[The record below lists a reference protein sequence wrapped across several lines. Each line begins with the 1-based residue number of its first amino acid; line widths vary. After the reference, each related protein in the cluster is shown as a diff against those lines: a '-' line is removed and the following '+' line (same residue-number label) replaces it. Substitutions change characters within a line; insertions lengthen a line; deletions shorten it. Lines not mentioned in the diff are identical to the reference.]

1 MKRRVHV
8 EAPAEM
14 EPLEVAQAIVG
25 PHVHLRAE
33 HTHTW
38 VTRPFVIWAPLQDL
52 YERTLRMYTA
62 HIEKMME
69 AVNAALGVDGL
80 EKAIKPLLTP
90 ARVREIAKLI
100 QDYHT
105 AFIVSAGMRDQAD
118 PVEIDRLVRMGILPP
133 DAADFVTDG
142 YLFGQLVATIREL
155 GAKQDLKEMTYPE
168 FKEAI
173 AKKPIALTEEQKRA
187 IEWAKHS
194 AAVHIQGL
202 GNRIAD
208 DFSRR
213 AVAEDAELRRKY
225 ETMIRT
231 KLVENIERGASVR
244 KLASE
249 LANQTGDWTR
259 DFGRIAATEKQQA
272 FQEGFAAKLRDEEGD
287 PRGVYV
293 AKIPKP
299 DACPDCVRLHL
310 TAGVGSRPRLFTLAQ
325 LTENGTN
332 RGKKRGDWQAVV
344 GTVHPWCACEL
355 VHVPAG
361 WAFERKPSGS
371 GYKKVDGRD
380 AWMTPNGKPWRPRLM
395 PDPLRRGDI
404 FTRDLAKSFLTYDVP
419 DQGVTIRINDPAI
432 YREVESVIAKT
443 PAWLFRKDTGVTL
456 ITWDHPRPQ
465 VPLTDHD
472 LAYWTG
478 NEIRLSHHLEL
489 EKVATVLRHEFGHAP
504 NVFLIR
510 KWGGEAPVRRWHQL
524 LFDVAKEEG
533 FVSHYA
539 STAPIECAAE
549 ATRLYLY
556 DRPRL
561 MMKFPRQF
569 TALHVAYKGITGDAD
584 ENHLDGRVRGQQEPE
599 WARQLSPKLTH

>member
-1 MKRRVHV
+1 MGKRVRV

-33 HTHTW
+33 HSHSW
-38 VTRPFVIWAPLQDL
+38 VTRPFVVWAPLQDL

-62 HIEKMME
+62 QIERMME
-69 AVNAALGVDGL
+69 AVNDALGVKAL
-80 EKAIKPLLTP
+80 EKAVKPLLTP
-90 ARVREIAKLI
+90 ARVREIAQI
-100 QDYHT
+100 IRDYHT
-105 AFIVSAGMRDQAD
+105 AFIVSAGMQDQTD
-118 PVEIDRLVRMGILPP
+118 PSEVDRLVRLGILPP
-133 DAADFVTDG
+133 DAADFVQDG
-142 YLFGQLVATIREL
+142 YLFGQLVASIREL

-168 FKEAI
+168 FKAAI
-173 AKKPIALTEEQKRA
+173 AKKPIALSDEQKRA
-187 IEWAKHS
+187 IEWSKHS

-208 DFSRR
+208 DFSRL
-213 AVAEDAELRRKY
+213 AVAEDAELRRQHEK
-225 ETMIRT
+225 MIRT
-231 KLVENIERGASVR
+231 KLMENIDRAASVR

-249 LANQTGDWTR
+249 LATQTGDWTR

-272 FQEGFAAKLRDEEGD
+272 FQEGFAQKLRDEEGD
-287 PRGVYV
+287 PRGIYV

-299 DACPDCVRLHL
+299 SACEACVSLHL
-310 TAGVGSRPRLFTLAQ
+310 TAGQGSRPRIFTLAQ

-332 RGKKRGDWQAVV
+332 RGKKRAEWQAVV

-361 WAFERKPSGS
+361 WSFEKRPAES
-371 GYKKVDGRD
+371 GYKKVEGRE
-380 AWMTPNGKPWRPRLM
+380 AWMTSKGKPWRPRLM
-395 PDPLRRGDI
+395 PDPLRRGDV
-404 FTRDLAKSFLTYDVP
+404 FTRDLAKSFLVYDVP
-419 DQGVTIRINDPAI
+419 DHGVTIRINDPEI
-432 YREVESVIAKT
+432 RREVERVIAQT
-443 PAWLFRKDTGVTL
+443 PSWLFHKDTGVTL

-465 VPLTDHD
+465 VPLNEHD

-478 NEIRLSHHLEL
+478 NEIRLSHHLTA
-489 EKVATVLRHEFGHAP
+489 EKTAAVLRHEFGHAP

-524 LFDVAKEEG
+524 VYEVAKEEG
-533 FVSHYA
+533 FVSRYA

-556 DRPRL
+556 DRMRL
-561 MMKFPRQF
+561 MAKFPRQF

-584 ENHLDGRVRGQQEPE
+584 ENHVDGRVRGQQEPE
-599 WARQLSPKLTH
+599 WARQLGKPTH